1 MDNVEMIALDDL
13 VFIFCKMLKRRHE
26 KHANYHA
33 L

>member
-1 MDNVEMIALDDL
+1 MDNVEMIVMDDL

-26 KHANYHA
+26 KHANCHD